1 MIQGL
6 LHYEFLQNSFLTGLM
21 IGIIAPLLG
30 VFVVVRRLSLIADA
44 LSHVTLAGIALSL
57 LIEKNITMMAG
68 LNPLYM
74 GMVFSVGGS
83 LFIEKL
89 RGVYNHYQ
97 ELAIP
102 IILSSGIGLSVIFIS
117 LANGFNTDLFGYLF
131 GSVSAVGRTD
141 LWVIFIISILV
152 IVVIILLYKELF
164 LLSFDEEHAK
174 ASGIAAK
181 SIHFIFIVMVAL
193 VIAASMRIVGILLV
207 SSLMTLPV
215 AASIRIAK
223 GFKQTIF
230 LSVLF
235 GEISVLGGLFTAY
248 YLDLAPGGT
257 IVMIAV
263 LILVLSIFYKKL
275 IISKGVHSGERS

>member
-275 IISKGVHSGERS
+275 LISKGVHSGERS

>member
-1 MIQGL
+1 MIANILQ
-6 LHYEFLQNSFLTGLM
+6 YEFLQNAFLTGM
-21 IGIIAPLLG
+21 IIGIIAPLLG
-30 VFVVVRRLSLIADA
+30 VFIVVRRLSLIADA
-44 LSHVTLAGIALSL
+44 LSHVTLAGIAASL
-57 LIEKNITMMAG
+57 LLEKRYTALAG

-74 GMVFSVGGS
+74 GMAFSVAGS
-83 LFIEKL
+83 VFIEKL
-89 RGVYNHYQ
+89 RTVYKHYQ

-102 IILSSGIGLSVIFIS
+102 IILSGGIGLGVVFIS
-117 LANGFNTDLFGYLF
+117 LADGFNTDLFSYLF
-131 GSVSAVGRTD
+131 GSVSAVSRTD
-141 LWVIFIISILV
+141 LWT
-152 IVVIILLYKELF
+152 IVVISLFVIAVIFMLYKELF

-215 AASIRIAK
+215 AASIRIAR

-230 LSVLF
+230 YSVIF
-235 GEISVLGGLFTAY
+235 GETSVLGGLTLSY

-263 LILVLSIFYKKL
+263 AILMISILFKKVLL
-275 IISKGVHSGERS
+275 ARPV

>member
-1 MIQGL
+1 MISGILQ
-6 LHYEFLQNSFLTGLM
+6 YEFLQNAFLTGII
-21 IGIIAPLLG
+21 IGIIAPLIG
-30 VFVVVRRLSLIADA
+30 VFIVVRRLSLIADA
-44 LSHVTLAGIALSL
+44 LSHVTLAGIAASL
-57 LIEKNITMMAG
+57 LLEKKFIGLSG

-74 GMVFSVGGS
+74 GMVFSVTGS

-89 RGVYNHYQ
+89 RAVYKHYQ

-102 IILSSGIGLSVIFIS
+102 IILSGGIGLGAIFIS
-117 LANGFNTDLFGYLF
+117 LADGFNTDLFSYLF
-131 GSVSAVGRTD
+131 GSVSAVSRAD
-141 LWVIFIISILV
+141 LWTILLISIFV
-152 IVVIILLYKELF
+152 IAMIILLFKELF

-230 LSVLF
+230 YSVFF
-235 GEISVLGGLFTAY
+235 GETSVLGGLLLSY

-257 IVMIAV
+257 IVIIAV
-263 LILVLSIFYKKL
+263 LILILTILIKK
-275 IISKGVHSGERS
+275 ITVKTAS

>member
-1 MIQGL
+1 MIQGIF
-6 LHYEFLQNSFLTGLM
+6 HYEFLQNAFLTGMM

-44 LSHVTLAGIALSL
+44 LSHVTLAGIAASL
-57 LIEKNITMMAG
+57 LLERNVAMMAG
-68 LNPLYM
+68 LNPLYI

-89 RGVYNHYQ
+89 RSVYKHYQ

-117 LANGFNTDLFGYLF
+117 LANGFNTDLFSYLF
-131 GSVSAVGRTD
+131 GSVSAVSRTD
-141 LWVIFIISILV
+141 LWVVFIIGVLVILV
-152 IVVIILLYKELF
+152 IVLLYKELF

-215 AASIRIAK
+215 AASIRIAR

-235 GEISVLGGLFTAY
+235 GEVSVLGGLFTAY

-263 LILVLSIFYKKL
+263 LILIISILYKKFL
-275 IISKGVHSGERS
+275 IHKGGQPGER